1 MYFGNANGLQVHLET
16 GILISPKDSVLAN
29 HSTQLQKRQLNS
41 GKNIVTKGFRKG
53 FIREAYDHAS
63 ALQILSDHPSLE
75 MDIDV
80 EWSY

>member
-53 FIREAYDHAS
+53 FIREAYDQAS
-63 ALQILSDHPSLE
+63 ALQNFDHPSLE

-80 EWSY
+80 EWSF